1 MYVMRK
7 LFLCCFAIAFLCSCA
22 QEVQKEKIPFTFT
35 PERKLMSVPVT
46 IQGVQGN
53 LLFDTGASSLGL
65 DTTYAAKIAPYD
77 SIQEHKTS
85 YTGSDFAPR
94 SQWTVVNSYIGFL
107 KLKIGNHCFE
117 MERFRVGDFHE
128 LLQIPEF
135 DGLMGIPDSDSLN
148 VWEVNFEENYISII
162 TADSFQIDE
171 KILTLPLRLDEYG
184 FTFTTLPVT
193 IRTKQGVEVKS
204 EEEYLIDTGSY
215 TDILFLNDT
224 EEAKKLNTQN
234 DSAYW
239 LHDYHFW
246 EGEINV
252 CGRVKLDSARVY
264 VYDFPLSN
272 SKRSLGMNF
281 FKRFNVFFDMKN
293 RQLYLKPIKKK
304 FERIK
309 FMKRGWG
316 DFSLKRVGKYDVAI
330 DRICDYKDNP
340 AIKAGFQ
347 VDDKILTINGIDIHS
362 NSFIEDED
370 ILMPAKTWNCHIYR
384 NGKFLN
390 LTLHR
395 NLDRQIED

>member
-1 MYVMRK
+1 MRK
-7 LFLCCFAIAFLCSCA
+7 LFLCFFAIAFLCSCA

-53 LLFDTGASSLGL
+53 LLFDTGAYVLGL
-65 DTTYAAKIAPYD
+65 DTTFAAKIAPYD
-77 SIQEHKTS
+77 SIRQQRKA
-85 YTGSDFAPR
+85 YFGSDYAIEYK
-94 SQWTVVNSYIGFL
+94 SLGNSYEGLLKVEIGSRSL
-107 KLKIGNHCFE
+107 GVEK
-117 MERFRVGDFHE
+117 FRVGDFRE

-162 TADSFQIDE
+162 PSDSFHIDE
-171 KILTLPLRLDEYG
+171 DFLTLPLRLDEYG
-184 FTFTTLPVT
+184 FTFTTLPVA

-215 TDILFLNDT
+215 TDILFLNNT
-224 EEAKKLNTQN
+224 EEAKKLNTKN

-293 RQLYLKPIKKK
+293 MQLYLKPIKK

-309 FMKRGWG
+309 WSKRPWG
-316 DFSLKRVGKYDVAI
+316 TLKTVWKDDKLII
-330 DRICDYKDNP
+330 DYICDYQDNP
-340 AIKAGFQ
+340 AVKAGFQ
-347 VDDKILTINGIDIHS
+347 VGDEVVSINGIKLDS
-362 NSFIEDED
+362 EYSEEDWEKLSEEE
-370 ILMPAKTWNCHIYR
+370 IWNYVIKR
-384 NGKFLN
+384 DGKLLN
-390 LTLHR
+390 LTLRR
-395 NLDRQIED
+395 NLNKQIED

>member
-1 MYVMRK
+1 MMRK

-53 LLFDTGASSLGL
+53 LLFDTGTYVLGL
-65 DTTYAAKIAPYD
+65 DTTFAAKIAPYD
-77 SIQEHKTS
+77 SIRQQRKA
-85 YTGSDFAPR
+85 YFGSDYAIEYK
-94 SQWTVVNSYIGFL
+94 SLGNSYEGLLNVEIGSRSL
-107 KLKIGNHCFE
+107 GVEK
-117 MERFRVGDFHE
+117 FRVGDFRE

-162 TADSFQIDE
+162 PSDSFHIDE
-171 KILTLPLRLDEYG
+171 DFLTLPLRLDEYG
-184 FTFTTLPVT
+184 FTFTTLPVA

-215 TDILFLNDT
+215 TDILFLNNT
-224 EEAKKLNTQN
+224 EEAKKLNTKN

-293 RQLYLKPIKKK
+293 RLLYLKPIKKK

-309 FMKRGWG
+309 W
-316 DFSLKRVGKYDVAI
+316 LKRPWGKFSSSQKNGKDII

-347 VDDKILTINGIDIHS
+347 IGDEIISINGKL
-362 NSFIEDED
+362 NSEYSEEDWEKLSKEE
-370 ILMPAKTWNCHIYR
+370 IWNYVIKR
-384 NGKFLN
+384 DGKLLN
-390 LTLHR
+390 LILHR
-395 NLDRQIED
+395 NLDKQIED

>member
-1 MYVMRK
+1 MRK
-7 LFLCCFAIAFLCSCA
+7 LFLCFFAIAFLCSCA

-53 LLFDTGASSLGL
+53 LLFDTGVYFLGL
-65 DTTYAAKIAPYD
+65 DTTFAAKIAPYD
-77 SIQEHKTS
+77 SIRNQQKGLSSSDYASWNKSPVNIYEGLLNVEI
-85 YTGSDFAPR
+85 GSHSFG
-94 SQWTVVNSYIGFL
+94 VE
-107 KLKIGNHCFE
+107 K
-117 MERFRVGDFHE
+117 FRVGDFHDF
-128 LLQIPEF
+128 LQIPEF
-135 DGLMGIPDSDSLN
+135 DGVFGLKDFNPRY

-162 TADSFQIDE
+162 PADSFQIDE

-184 FTFTTLPVT
+184 FTFTTLPVA

-215 TDILFLNDT
+215 TDILFLNNT
-224 EEAKKLNTQN
+224 EEAKKLNTKN

-272 SKRSLGMNF
+272 NKRSLGMNF

-293 RQLYLKPIKKK
+293 MQLYLKPIKK

-309 FMKRGWG
+309 WSKRPWG
-316 DFSLKRVGKYDVAI
+316 TLKTVWKDDKLII
-330 DRICDYKDNP
+330 DYICDYQDNP
-340 AIKAGFQ
+340 AVKAGFQ
-347 VDDKILTINGIDIHS
+347 VGDEVVSINGIKLDS
-362 NSFIEDED
+362 DYDED
-370 ILMPAKTWNCHIYR
+370 DAEKLAQAEIWEHIIKR
-384 NGKFLN
+384 NGKLLN
-390 LTLHR
+390 LTLRR
-395 NLDRQIED
+395 NLNKQIED

>member
-1 MYVMRK
+1 MMRK

-22 QEVQKEKIPFTFT
+22 QEIQKEKIPFTFT

-53 LLFDTGASSLGL
+53 LLFDTGAYVLGL
-65 DTTYAAKIAPYD
+65 DTTFAAKIAPYD
-77 SIQEHKTS
+77 SIRQQRKA
-85 YTGSDFAPR
+85 YFGSDYAIGYK
-94 SQWTVVNSYIGFL
+94 SLGNSYEGLLNVEIGSRSL
-107 KLKIGNHCFE
+107 GVEK
-117 MERFRVGDFHE
+117 FRVGDFRE

-162 TADSFQIDE
+162 PADSFQIDE

-215 TDILFLNDT
+215 TDILFLNNT
-224 EEAKKLNTQN
+224 EEAKKLNTKN

-293 RQLYLKPIKKK
+293 MQLHLKPIKKK

-309 FMKRGWG
+309 WMKQPWG
-316 DFSLKRVGKYDVAI
+316 THKTVWKDDKLII
-330 DRICDYKDNP
+330 DNICDYQDNP
-340 AIKAGFQ
+340 AVKGGFQ
-347 VDDKILTINGIDIHS
+347 VGDEVVSINGIKLDS
-362 NSFIEDED
+362 EYSEEDWKKLSQEE
-370 ILMPAKTWNCHIYR
+370 IWNYVIKR
-384 NGKFLN
+384 NGKMLN

-395 NLDRQIED
+395 HLDKQIED

>member
-1 MYVMRK
+1 MMRK
-7 LFLCCFAIAFLCSCA
+7 LFLCLFTLAFLCSCA

-53 LLFDTGASSLGL
+53 LLFDTGAYVLGL

-77 SIQEHKTS
+77 SIRNQQKGHSSSDYASWNKSPVNIYEGLLNVEI
-85 YTGSDFAPR
+85 GSHSFG
-94 SQWTVVNSYIGFL
+94 VE
-107 KLKIGNHCFE
+107 K
-117 MERFRVGDFHE
+117 FRVGDFHDF
-128 LLQIPEF
+128 LQIPEF
-135 DGLMGIPDSDSLN
+135 DGLMGIPDSDTLN
-148 VWEVNFEENYISII
+148 VWELNFEENYISII
-162 TADSFQIDE
+162 PADSFQIDE

-215 TDILFLNDT
+215 TDILFLNNT
-224 EEAKKLNTQN
+224 EEAKKLNTKN

-293 RQLYLKPIKKK
+293 MQLYLKPIKK

-309 FMKRGWG
+309 WSKRPWG
-316 DFSLKRVGKYDVAI
+316 TLKTVWKDDKLII
-330 DRICDYKDNP
+330 DYICDYQDNP
-340 AIKAGFQ
+340 AVKAGFQ
-347 VDDKILTINGIDIHS
+347 VGDEVVSINGIKLDS
-362 NSFIEDED
+362 EYSEEDWEKLSEEE
-370 ILMPAKTWNCHIYR
+370 IWNYVIKR
-384 NGKFLN
+384 DGKLLN
-390 LTLHR
+390 LTLRR
-395 NLDRQIED
+395 NLNKQIED

>member
-1 MYVMRK
+1 MRK

-53 LLFDTGASSLGL
+53 LLFDTGAYVLGL
-65 DTTYAAKIAPYD
+65 DTTFAAKIAPYD
-77 SIQEHKTS
+77 SIRQQRKA
-85 YTGSDFAPR
+85 YFGSDYAIGYK
-94 SQWTVVNSYIGFL
+94 SLGNSYEGLLNVEIGSRSL
-107 KLKIGNHCFE
+107 GVEK
-117 MERFRVGDFHE
+117 FRVGDFRE

-162 TADSFQIDE
+162 PSDSFHIDE
-171 KILTLPLRLDEYG
+171 DFLTLPLRLDEYG
-184 FTFTTLPVT
+184 FTFTTLPVA

-215 TDILFLNDT
+215 TDILFLNNT
-224 EEAKKLNTQN
+224 EEAKKLNTKN

-252 CGRVKLDSARVY
+252 CGRVNLDSARVY

-293 RQLYLKPIKKK
+293 RLLYLKPIKKK

-309 FMKRGWG
+309 WMKQPWG
-316 DFSLKRVGKYDVAI
+316 THKTVWKDDKLII
-330 DRICDYKDNP
+330 DNICDYQDNP
-340 AIKAGFQ
+340 AVKGGFQ
-347 VDDKILTINGIDIHS
+347 VGDEVVSINGIKLDS
-362 NSFIEDED
+362 EYSEEDWKKLSQEE
-370 ILMPAKTWNCHIYR
+370 IWNYVIKR
-384 NGKFLN
+384 DGKLLN

-395 NLDRQIED
+395 NLDKQIED

>member
-1 MYVMRK
+1 MMRK

-22 QEVQKEKIPFTFT
+22 QEIQKEKIPFTFT

-46 IQGVQGN
+46 IKGVQGN
-53 LLFDTGASSLGL
+53 LLFDTGANYLGL

-94 SQWTVVNSYIGFL
+94 SQWTVVNSYIGLL

-135 DGLMGIPDSDSLN
+135 DGLMRIPDSDTLN
-148 VWEVNFEENYISII
+148 VWELNFEENYISI
-162 TADSFQIDE
+162 TAADSFRLDGE
-171 KILTLPLRLDEYG
+171 FLTLPLKKGQYG
-184 FTFTTLPVT
+184 WPYTTLPVT
-193 IRTKQGVEVKS
+193 ISTKQGVEVKS
-204 EEEYLIDTGSY
+204 EEEYLIDIGLHS
-215 TDILFLNDT
+215 DILFLHDT
-224 EEAKKLNTQN
+224 KEAQILNTKN

-239 LHDYHFW
+239 LPERHFW

-264 VYDFPLSN
+264 VYDDPIS
-272 SKRSLGMNF
+272 SKRILGLNF
-281 FKRFNVFFDMKN
+281 FKRFNVYFDMKN
-293 RQLYLKPIKKK
+293 MQLYLKPIKKK

-309 FMKRGWG
+309 FMKRDWG
-316 DFSLKRVGKYDVAI
+316 DFTLKKVGKYDVAI

-395 NLDRQIED
+395 NLDHQIED

>member
-1 MYVMRK
+1 MMRK
-7 LFLCCFAIAFLCSCA
+7 LFLCCFTIVFLCSCA

-53 LLFDTGASSLGL
+53 LLFDTGAYVLGL
-65 DTTYAAKIAPYD
+65 DTTFAAKIAPYD
-77 SIQEHKTS
+77 SIRQQRKA
-85 YTGSDFAPR
+85 YFGSDYAIEYK
-94 SQWTVVNSYIGFL
+94 SLGNSYEGLLKVEIGSRSL
-107 KLKIGNHCFE
+107 GVEK
-117 MERFRVGDFHE
+117 FRVGDFRE

-162 TADSFQIDE
+162 PSDSFHIDE
-171 KILTLPLRLDEYG
+171 DFLTLPLRLDEYG
-184 FTFTTLPVT
+184 FTFTTLPVA

-215 TDILFLNDT
+215 TDILFLNNT
-224 EEAKKLNTQN
+224 EEAKKLNTKN

-293 RQLYLKPIKKK
+293 MQLYLKPIKK

-309 FMKRGWG
+309 WSKRPWG
-316 DFSLKRVGKYDVAI
+316 TLKTVWKDDKLII
-330 DRICDYKDNP
+330 DYICDYQDNP
-340 AIKAGFQ
+340 AVKAGFQ
-347 VDDKILTINGIDIHS
+347 VGDEVVSINGIKLDS
-362 NSFIEDED
+362 EYSEEDWEKLSEEE
-370 ILMPAKTWNCHIYR
+370 IWNYVIKR
-384 NGKFLN
+384 DGKLLN
-390 LTLHR
+390 LTLRR
-395 NLDRQIED
+395 NLNKQIED

>member
-1 MYVMRK
+1 MRK

-35 PERKLMSVPVT
+35 LERKLISVPVT
-46 IQGVQGN
+46 IQGVTGN
-53 LLFDTGASSLGL
+53 FLFDTGASSLGM
-65 DTTYAAKIAPYD
+65 DTTFAAKIAPYD
-77 SIQEHKTS
+77 SISQLRRTHS
-85 YTGSDFAPR
+85 GSDFAPR
-94 SQWTVVNSYIGFL
+94 SEWAAINLYTGLL
-107 KLKIGNHCFE
+107 KLEMGSHCFE
-117 MERFRVGDFHE
+117 VEEFRVGDFHKS
-128 LLQIPEF
+128 LQIPEF
-135 DGLMGIPDSDSLN
+135 DGLMGIPDSDTLN
-148 VWEVNFEENYISII
+148 VWELNFEENYISII
-162 TADSFQIDE
+162 PADSFQIDE

-184 FTFTTLPVT
+184 FTFTTLPVA

-215 TDILFLNDT
+215 TDILFLNNT
-224 EEAKKLNTQN
+224 EEAKKLNTKN

-293 RQLYLKPIKKK
+293 RLLYLKPIKKK

-309 FMKRGWG
+309 W
-316 DFSLKRVGKYDVAI
+316 LKRPWGKFSSSQKNGKVI
-330 DRICDYKDNP
+330 INRICDYKDNP
-340 AIKAGFQ
+340 AIMAGFQ
-347 VDDKILTINGIDIHS
+347 VGDEIISINGKL
-362 NSFIEDED
+362 NSEYSEEDGKKLSEEE
-370 ILMPAKTWNCHIYR
+370 IWNYVVKR
-384 NGKFLN
+384 DGKLLN

-395 NLDRQIED
+395 NLDKQIED

>member
-1 MYVMRK
+1 MRR

-53 LLFDTGASSLGL
+53 LLFDTGVYFLGL
-65 DTTYAAKIAPYD
+65 DTTFAAKIAPYD
-77 SIQEHKTS
+77 SIRHHRKAYS
-85 YTGSDFAPR
+85 GSDYAPEKK
-94 SQWTVVNSYIGFL
+94 SLTNVYEGLLKVEIGSHNFDVE
-107 KLKIGNHCFE
+107 K
-117 MERFRVGDFHE
+117 FRVGDFHDF
-128 LLQIPEF
+128 LQIPEF
-135 DGLMGIPDSDSLN
+135 DGIFGLKDFDSRY

-162 TADSFQIDE
+162 PADSFQIDE

-347 VDDKILTINGIDIHS
+347 VGDKILTINGIDIHS

-370 ILMPAKTWNCHIYR
+370 ALMPAKTWKCHIYR

-395 NLDRQIED
+395 NLERQIED

>member
-1 MYVMRK
+1 MRR

-22 QEVQKEKIPFTFT
+22 QEIQKEKIPFTFT
-35 PERKLMSVPVT
+35 PERKQISVPVT
-46 IQGVQGN
+46 IQGVTGN
-53 LLFDTGASSLGL
+53 FLFDTGAYVLGL
-65 DTTYAAKIAPYD
+65 DTTFAAKIAPYD
-77 SIQEHKTS
+77 SIRSHRQG
-85 YTGSDFAPR
+85 YTRSDYAPENK
-94 SQWTVVNSYIGFL
+94 SIMNGYDGLL
-107 KLKIGNHCFE
+107 KVQIGNYNFKA
-117 MERFRVGDFHE
+117 ERFRVGDFRE

-135 DGLMGIPDSDSLN
+135 DGIFGLRDIVDSTH
-148 VWEVNFEENYISII
+148 VWELNFEENYISI
-162 TADSFQIDE
+162 TPADSFQIDGDFLILPLKWKGE
-171 KILTLPLRLDEYG
+171 TQILTALPI
-184 FTFTTLPVT
+184 T

-215 TDILFLNDT
+215 TDILFLNNT
-224 EEAKKLNTQN
+224 EEAKKLNTKN

-252 CGRVKLDSARVY
+252 CNRVKLDSARVY
-264 VYDFPLSN
+264 VHDYPLSN
-272 SKRSLGMNF
+272 KRTLGLNF
-281 FKRFNVFFDMKN
+281 FKRFNVYFDMKN

-316 DFSLKRVGKYDVAI
+316 DFTLKRVGKYDVAI

-347 VDDKILTINGIDIHS
+347 VGDKILTINGIDIHS

-384 NGKFLN
+384 NGKLLN

-395 NLDRQIED
+395 NLDKQIED